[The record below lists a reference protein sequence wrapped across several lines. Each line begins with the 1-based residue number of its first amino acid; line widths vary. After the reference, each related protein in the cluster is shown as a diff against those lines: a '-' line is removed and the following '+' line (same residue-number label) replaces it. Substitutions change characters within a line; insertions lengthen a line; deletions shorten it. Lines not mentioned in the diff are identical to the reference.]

1 MPELV
6 WRAEPPTLD
15 EVRAAGAKFG
25 CEAYYWVRGWN
36 FNRPVMAC
44 AIIGGRRQPNGAMGP
59 ELRFQVPASRNLSD
73 GVWARD
79 FESGHVPEDGD
90 SEKIKSLKRLMRNG
104 TWRPLEW
111 AGPVPSPTENPE
123 PETHR

>member
-6 WRAEPPTLD
+6 WRPEPPALE
-15 EVRAAGAKFG
+15 EVRAAGAEFG

-44 AIIGGRRQPNGAMGP
+44 AIIGGRRQPDGDMGP
-59 ELRFQVPASRNLSD
+59 ELRFQIPVSRDPAE
-73 GVWARD
+73 GVWARE
-79 FESGHVPEDGD
+79 FESGRVAPDDEP
-90 SEKIKSLKRLMRNG
+90 EKIKSLRRLVQNG

-111 AGPVPSPTENPE
+111 AGPIPLPAENLP
-123 PETHR
+123 PRSHR